1 MFGVLTDG
9 EQQPQLLR
17 EHVVVVLEVHAEQ
30 AERLDERTAPRDDLG
45 AAVADQV
52 EGGEVLVQPDRIGG
66 GQHRHGTGQPDA
78 AGGLGDR
85 GQRDGG
91 VGDCEVPA
99 VVLAETEDVQ
109 AGLVGG
115 DGVGDDLAGAAPRVV
130 QFSCGGVGL
139 QVGQGDDAQF
149 HGRLR

>member
-1 MFGVLTDG
+1 MDSTD
-9 EQQPQLLR
+9 
-17 EHVVVVLEVHAEQ
+17 
-30 AERLDERTAPRDDLG
+30 TALASRIR
-45 AAVADQV
+45 AAAWA
-52 EGGEVLVQPDRIGG
+52 IG
-66 GQHRHGTGQPDA
+66 
-78 AGGLGDR
+78 

-130 QFSCGGVGL
+130 RFSCGGVGL

-149 HGRLR
+149 DGRLR